1 MLPAA
6 SRKLPSSPS
15 THSNANAPKKYTRTT
30 EKQKNAQAKL
40 YPRLL
45 AALKPGATL
54 GLSHGFLLGVMKSDG
69 ADFRSDVNVVLMA
82 PKGMGPSVRRLY
94 VQGKKVNGAGINA
107 SFAVHQDATGNAAD
121 IAVGWAVAVGAP
133 FAFGTTLE
141 SEYKSDIYGERC
153 VILGGVHGI
162 VESLFRRYTRVRG
175 MSDEEAFKASVECIT
190 GPISRTI
197 STKGMKA
204 VYEGLDAAGRKEFEK
219 AYVASFGPAMDICA
233 EIYDDVASG
242 NEIRSVVQ
250 AVERFDRFP
259 MGKIDGTHMWK
270 VGQKVRG
277 EGIWIGLGGKEKEL
291 VAESSSS
298 GDEVG
303 AKEGVTKTRNFSH
316 KEKNF
321 QLLLTT
327 TNHQVRKERGS
338 QEIPVDP
345 FTAGVYIATMM
356 ATIEV
361 LRIHGHPY
369 TEICNESIIEAVRMF
384 FFLSLFLSLFIF
396 VGLFEGSLSFISPPS
411 RKKRK
416 GRERERE

>member
-1 MLPAA
+1 LVGAEREGGRHGDGKRKQKKNLDLDPLRSQGRVFCFLLFHSHRGSA
-6 SRKLPSSPS
+6 SRSLSPPCRS
-15 THSNANAPKKYTRTT
+15 ILLALSHAPRGVAKTALFALHSLKRKRTKKIHSKTT

-69 ADFRSDVNVVLMA
+69 ADFRPDVNVVLMA

-277 EGIWIGLGGKEKEL
+277 EGIWIGLGGKEREL

-303 AKEGVTKTRNFSH
+303 AKEGLQKLEISHTK
-316 KEKNF
+316 
-321 QLLLTT
+321 
-327 TNHQVRKERGS
+327 
-338 QEIPVDP
+338 
-345 FTAGVYIATMM
+345 
-356 ATIEV
+356 
-361 LRIHGHPY
+361 
-369 TEICNESIIEAVRMF
+369 
-384 FFLSLFLSLFIF
+384 
-396 VGLFEGSLSFISPPS
+396 
-411 RKKRK
+411 KKTFNSS
-416 GRERERE
+416 